1 MSGEPELPLH
11 ATALLDT
18 APVIY
23 LLEDHPEH
31 LARFLPLF
39 QRAEEGSLRIL
50 VTPITLAEV
59 LAGPLKAR
67 KEALAER
74 YEQALC
80 KGLGWTVVPLD
91 APLAARAARLRTR
104 YRLKLPDALQL
115 AAALTHGV
123 AALVTHD
130 RDFGQ
135 AAQEVPIW
143 GM

>member
-1 MSGEPELPLH
+1 MSGDFQIPLH
-11 ATALLDT
+11 ATVLLDT

-23 LLEDHPEH
+23 LLEDHPEY

-39 QRAEEGSLRIL
+39 QRAEAGTLRIL
-50 VTPITLAEV
+50 ITPLTLAEV

-80 KGLGWTVVPLD
+80 QGLGWNVVPLD
-91 APLAARAARLRTR
+91 AALAARAARLRAR
-104 YRLKLPDALQL
+104 YHLKLPDALQL
-115 AAALTHGV
+115 AAALVHGV

-135 AAQEVPIW
+135 AAKEVPIW
-143 GM
+143 GV